1 MKKIGDHS
9 LPGSG
14 IETCDKTIWMYDK
27 QKASKY
33 EMLLRNH
40 MLGIMP
46 STIVSPITST
56 KIDDPELRQ
65 VEFFS
70 IIQVQNKF

>member
-1 MKKIGDHS
+1 
-9 LPGSG
+9 
-14 IETCDKTIWMYDK
+14 MYDK

>member
-1 MKKIGDHS
+1 MAS
-9 LPGSG
+9 SG
-14 IETCDKTIWMYDK
+14 IETCDKTILMFAK

-33 EMLLRNH
+33 EILLRNH
-40 MLGIMP
+40 ILGITP
-46 STIVSPITST
+46 STIIFTITST

-70 IIQVQNKF
+70 VIQVHNKF